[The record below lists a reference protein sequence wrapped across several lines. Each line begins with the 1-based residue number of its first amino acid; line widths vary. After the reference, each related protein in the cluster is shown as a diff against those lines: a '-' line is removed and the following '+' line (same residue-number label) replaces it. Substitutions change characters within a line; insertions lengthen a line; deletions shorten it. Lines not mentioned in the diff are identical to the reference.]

1 MPAPRSNDPPSRAAL
16 AASAL
21 LLILVA
27 PTAGHGGRPGGPID
41 LTPSSIPTDQI
52 LSGGPPKDGIPA
64 LLKPTFVAA
73 DDASFIRG
81 EDVVVGLEIDGHAR
95 AYPLKILNWH
105 EIVNDELG
113 DLPVAVTYCPLTGSA
128 VVFDRRVN
136 GKPLSFGVSGRLYQS
151 NVLMYDHQSDG
162 LWSQLA
168 GAAVTGKRTG
178 TQLDNIP
185 AQVTTWRRWRED
197 HPDTSVLSPDTDH
210 SRDYDRNPY
219 AGYEASPSVMFPVEQ
234 HDDRLP
240 TKARVL
246 GVVLDGQARAYPH
259 DELARAGGSASDELV
274 GRVVELRLDGAS
286 ASAHASGR
294 LLPAVSV
301 YWFAWAAFHPDTSV
315 WRAPQAAAA
324 SGRSSQSAPMRVR
337 VTETRSYWTSLGAV
351 APIAST
357 VSGTPATAGRGMFVV
372 AGIIENVSTRVV
384 HSVHL
389 RVALLDPTG
398 REIHH
403 EIAYNRSAEALR
415 DLDAGPI
422 RDLGAVKEIRPIQ
435 PGATDTYRMI
445 FLGDEIPRFDGVS
458 VTIVAEN

>member
-259 DELARAGGSASDELV
+259 DELARAGGSA
-274 GRVVELRLDGAS
+274 
-286 ASAHASGR
+286 
-294 LLPAVSV
+294 
-301 YWFAWAAFHPDTSV
+301 
-315 WRAPQAAAA
+315 
-324 SGRSSQSAPMRVR
+324 
-337 VTETRSYWTSLGAV
+337 
-351 APIAST
+351 
-357 VSGTPATAGRGMFVV
+357 
-372 AGIIENVSTRVV
+372 
-384 HSVHL
+384 
-389 RVALLDPTG
+389 
-398 REIHH
+398 
-403 EIAYNRSAEALR
+403 
-415 DLDAGPI
+415 
-422 RDLGAVKEIRPIQ
+422 
-435 PGATDTYRMI
+435 
-445 FLGDEIPRFDGVS
+445 
-458 VTIVAEN
+458 